1 MERMKKMMENM
12 SGEERVGMMERCFE
26 LMKEKEIVK
35 DKDQDEKK
43 KDGSSCIPD
52 MGKMAECC
60 PGMMETFF
68 SKMKSCFEGKGNEE
82 KKDIGEKTEK

>member
-1 MERMKKMMENM
+1 MERFKKMMENM
-12 SGEERVGMMERCFE
+12 SEEERGRMMERCFE

-43 KDGSSCIPD
+43 KDESSCIPD

-60 PGMMETFF
+60 PGMMGTFF